1 MNRKTSFCTFLLLIS
16 IIFSLLFV
24 SCTGEKTKRLY
35 LDNFWQWCV
44 GAEDGS
50 VPLSIITGEGLKKL
64 AIDQEKNLEDIFEDK
79 KGYVWL
85 RADFSIPEHLKYQDL
100 GLFVGSIRLASQVY
114 VNGKT
119 IGTSGAFP
127 PKEFS
132 SGTAVNGYVIP
143 YGLLNQTD
151 KNTVI
156 LKIWTNSVGSISS
169 RVFVTNAQ
177 DVMISAEWEN
187 FFVSKLNLSFSAA
200 MLLIAVFYLF
210 MYLTRKQSKE
220 HLMFALVNFFS
231 SFYLLPFYI
240 SEVPWINANVFSY
253 LWFSKIF
260 SGIIAHITVY
270 FATSFMRE
278 FLHQKESKL
287 VFYIRLIILF
297 IPCVMIMLAKNYGE
311 YTILLPISFIFV
323 AIQIGFGIYTVLK
336 SLLNKDK
343 DVYAILGGFSPV
355 CVMVI
360 VDFVVHI
367 IFKNTTQPYFTIMG
381 WQGSIV
387 AFLLILSV
395 RYSRIYKQY
404 EYLNGKL
411 EAEVE
416 QRTLDLMVT
425 NKILNK
431 EKEMSQRDMNMAVHI
446 QKNFYPD
453 LNQQFFGW
461 DIAAYFQPQSGV
473 SGDLFDFYENGDFI
487 EGVSIFDVSG
497 HGIPAGLVTM
507 LSKNIIRR
515 EYQRGISQKRP
526 LSKIMEDINTSIIN
540 GKGNIENYLTGLVIK
555 LGKSY
560 QVDRCKCQIVNAGHP
575 HPLMY
580 SVSKHEVIEL
590 YSRDKK
596 SVGMIGIAGIAVDFP
611 SFDFTMNNQDVLVLF
626 TDGVNEYKNQFD
638 EDYGKE
644 RLAEVLKNT
653 GTSSA
658 KKILSEIL
666 KDIKSF
672 AQDVPQQDDIT
683 ILVLKRNKEAD
694 YIPEL

>member
-119 IGTSGAFP
+119 IGTSGTFP

-200 MLLIAVFYLF
+200 MVLIAVFYLF

-231 SFYLLPFYI
+231 AFYLLPFYI
-240 SEVPWINANVFSY
+240 SEVPWINANGFSY

-343 DVYAILGGFSPV
+343 DVFAILIGFSPV
-355 CVMVI
+355 CC
-360 VDFVVHI
+360 
-367 IFKNTTQPYFTIMG
+367 TY
-381 WQGSIV
+381 
-387 AFLLILSV
+387 
-395 RYSRIYKQY
+395 
-404 EYLNGKL
+404 
-411 EAEVE
+411 
-416 QRTLDLMVT
+416 
-425 NKILNK
+425 
-431 EKEMSQRDMNMAVHI
+431 
-446 QKNFYPD
+446 
-453 LNQQFFGW
+453 
-461 DIAAYFQPQSGV
+461 YFQKYYSTI
-473 SGDLFDFYENGDFI
+473 FY
-487 EGVSIFDVSG
+487 
-497 HGIPAGLVTM
+497 
-507 LSKNIIRR
+507 
-515 EYQRGISQKRP
+515 
-526 LSKIMEDINTSIIN
+526 
-540 GKGNIENYLTGLVIK
+540 
-555 LGKSY
+555 
-560 QVDRCKCQIVNAGHP
+560 
-575 HPLMY
+575 
-580 SVSKHEVIEL
+580 
-590 YSRDKK
+590 
-596 SVGMIGIAGIAVDFP
+596 
-611 SFDFTMNNQDVLVLF
+611 
-626 TDGVNEYKNQFD
+626 
-638 EDYGKE
+638 DYGVA
-644 RLAEVLKNT
+644 RFNNCLFV
-653 GTSSA
+653 
-658 KKILSEIL
+658 
-666 KDIKSF
+666 DIVC
-672 AQDVPQQDDIT
+672 AVQQNLQT
-683 ILVLKRNKEAD
+683 I
-694 YIPEL
+694 